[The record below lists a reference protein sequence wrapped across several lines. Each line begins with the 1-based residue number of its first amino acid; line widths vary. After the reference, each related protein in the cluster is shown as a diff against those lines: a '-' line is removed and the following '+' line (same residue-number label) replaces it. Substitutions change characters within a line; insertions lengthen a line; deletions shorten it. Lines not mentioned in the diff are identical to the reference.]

1 MATER
6 TLSYKT
12 ALSGGRRPLR
22 VLIVRIG
29 AMGDVLHAMP
39 AVAALRKLHPEWFI
53 GWAIEPGWSEL
64 LQTSGGF
71 DRPSCEAGRS
81 ERMPLV
87 DQWHQVPA
95 KAWAKRPFS
104 LSTPSDI
111 NSVRRELRMGEYDV
125 CVDMQGS
132 LKSAIVGQMAG
143 ARVFAGP
150 AEPRERQARWFYK
163 QQVSTIAPHV
173 VEQGCELLGGVLE
186 EILRPAKVALPVDSE
201 AEAWCDRLLAQTL
214 GRASGSGERFAFVAP
229 TAGWGAKQWP
239 AERYGAVAA
248 ELGRAGYRTLVNEVL
263 GDRSADE
270 VIAASEG
277 FATLVPC
284 SIGQMIALVRRAGV
298 VIAGDT
304 GPLHLAAALERPVV
318 GLYGPTDPA
327 RNGPFGTEARVLRH
341 ESSTRDHSRRS
352 ETEAG
357 LMRIT
362 TDEVV
367 EAALCLLRVGQDKV
381 NV

>member
-1 MATER
+1 M
-6 TLSYKT
+6 LSHKT
-12 ALSGGRRPLR
+12 AISAGNRPLR

-39 AVAALRKLHPEWFI
+39 AVAALRELHPEWVI

-64 LQTSGGF
+64 LQISADF
-71 DRPSCEAGRS
+71 DRASSGAGRS

-95 KAWAKRPFS
+95 KAWKERPFS
-104 LSTPSDI
+104 PSTLSDI
-111 NSVRRELRMGEYDV
+111 NTLRHILQMGEYDI

-132 LKSAIVGQMAG
+132 LKSAIVGRMAG

-150 AEPRERQARWFYK
+150 AEPRERQARWFYT
-163 QQVSTIAPHV
+163 QRVVTTASHV
-173 VEQGCELLGGVLE
+173 VEQGCELLGAAVGERLG
-186 EILRPAKVALPVDSE
+186 PAKVTLPVDSE

-214 GRASGSGERFAFVAP
+214 VRGERFAFVAP

-248 ELGRAGYRTLVNEVL
+248 ALGREGYCTLVNEAL
-263 GDRSADE
+263 GDRTADK
-270 VIAASEG
+270 VIAASG
-277 FATLVPC
+277 GYATPVPC

-341 ESSTRDHSRRS
+341 ESSTKDHSRRA

-357 LMRIT
+357 LMQIT

-367 EAALCLLRVGQDKV
+367 EAALALLRVGQDKV
-381 NV
+381 KV